1 MIVWSG
7 RGIFSLLILFVA
19 LLISVSIFPET
30 YVDLSFI
37 VPLYITG
44 IFSFILGIKWN
55 RTLRVIIDKETGN
68 KINYKSNHSL
78 FWVKMEYWGIIF
90 TAFGLIIL
98 AQNLSRTGIE
108 MYINIFL
115 ALFGIGALAFFISTL
130 LKIKNSTMANPVF
143 ESNPAKAEPKL
154 NFIKEEIS
162 TSKFKN
168 EDNSQYLPK

>member
-55 RTLRVIIDKETGN
+55 RTLRVFIDKETGN
-68 KINYKSNHSL
+68 KINNKSNHSL

-98 AQNLSRTGIE
+98 AQNLNRTGTDL
-108 MYINIFL
+108 YINIFL
-115 ALFGIGALAFFISTL
+115 VLIGIGALAFFIITL
-130 LKIKNSTMANPVF
+130 MKIKNSTAAGSAFENNSAN
-143 ESNPAKAEPKL
+143 AEPKL
-154 NFIKEEIS
+154 NFVKEEIS

>member
-19 LLISVSIFPET
+19 LFISVSIFPET

-37 VPLYITG
+37 VPLYIAG
-44 IFSFILGIKWN
+44 IFSFVFGIKWN
-55 RTLRVIIDKETGN
+55 RKTGSD
-68 KINYKSNHSL
+68 INVKGQHSL

-90 TAFGLIIL
+90 TTFGLIIL
-98 AQNLSRTGIE
+98 AQNLTRTGTD

-115 ALFGIGALAFFISTL
+115 ALIGIGALAFFITSL
-130 LKIKNSTMANPVF
+130 LKIKNSTAPSPAF
-143 ESNPAKAEPKL
+143 ENNTAKAEPKL

-162 TSKFKN
+162 TSKFEN